1 MSLAPIDVEDLV
13 GRPGAAKD
21 AEARGTLDE
30 LGSELATPRGE
41 VVARLRLEWVGDGVL
56 VTGRFGGDLSLRC
69 ARCLVA
75 FERPF
80 ETDVGELV
88 VAAPTEDPD
97 AYLLDDEGRVAVEQL
112 ARDAIGVELPFAPL
126 CRPDCLGL
134 CEVCGADRN
143 TGACPG
149 HERTDPRWDGLDA
162 VLAKLED

>member
-1 MSLAPIDVEDLV
+1 MTLAPVDVEDLT
-13 GRPGAAKD
+13 GRPGATKD
-21 AEARGTLDE
+21 AEARGTVEE
-30 LGSELATPRGE
+30 LGTELAAPRGDIT
-41 VVARLRLEWVGDGVL
+41 ATLRLEWVGDGVL
-56 VTGRFGGDLSLRC
+56 VTGRFAGDLALRC
-69 ARCLVA
+69 ARCLSA

-80 ETDVGELV
+80 AAEVGELI
-88 VAAPTEDPD
+88 APGPTEDPD
-97 AYLLDDEGRVAVEQL
+97 AYVLDELGRVDVEQL

-162 VLAKLED
+162 VLAMLED